1 MFKKINNQRFSKDK
15 IEEKIKERDAI
26 LEIISGVLGIALEEG
41 AKLNYIEKGII
52 KIEVQ
57 NQYIAQEIIL
67 RKGEILEK
75 IKNNYS
81 NDIKD
86 IKIKVN

>member
-15 IEEKIKERDAI
+15 IEEKIKERDTV
-26 LEIISGVLGIALEEG
+26 LEIIEKVLGINIDNEI
-41 AKLNYIEKGII
+41 KLNYIEKGII
-52 KIEVQ
+52 KIETK

-67 RKGEILEK
+67 RKGEIIEK

-86 IKIKVN
+86 LKIKVN